1 MEATPNQ
8 LSRYRA
14 IKSHFDGAVTRSISQ
29 LVAIGD
35 FAKSVDD
42 WGSDYGF
49 SFNLWTPPE
58 KKEADKT
65 VEAFNILS
73 RVFGKV
79 DTGRYGVRF
88 DGNDFDVLAPAH
100 IKDDEITGDRWEG
113 FDGWPLLVLAYGA
126 LIIAGVWGVSQI
138 IKSRAETRRK
148 ELEVEIKKIDADMM
162 ANPNERVRSAW
173 ERLKKEETP
182 KLKKAGI
189 FDKIFGSGASTALL
203 AVGGGLLVLSLLWR
217 GKK

>member
-1 MEATPNQ
+1 MEATPSQ
-8 LSRYRA
+8 VSRYRA
-14 IKSHFDGAVTRSISQ
+14 IKAHFDGAVTRAIAQ

-65 VEAFNILS
+65 VDAFNILS
-73 RVFGKV
+73 RVLGKV
-79 DTGRYGVRF
+79 ETGRYGVRF
-88 DGNDFDVLAPAH
+88 DGNDFDVLAPGH

-113 FDGWPLLVLAYGA
+113 FDGWLLILAAGA
-126 LIIAGVWGVSQI
+126 LIVAGVWGVSNI

-148 ELEVEIKKIDADMM
+148 ELEVEIKKIDSDMIS
-162 ANPNERVRSAW
+162 NPDKTIRSAW
-173 ERLKKEETP
+173 ERLKKEEGP
-182 KLKKAGI
+182 ELKKAGI
-189 FDKIFGSGASTALL
+189 FDKIFGTGSGTALL
-203 AVGGGLLVLSLLWR
+203 AIGGGLLAISLLWSKAKR
-217 GKK
+217 